1 MDTAQPDSPVSTR
14 FLMKFILLSI
24 AAAVLTVG
32 IKGSAALMT
41 GSVGL
46 LSDALESTVNL
57 VAAFV
62 ALWALAVSGKPADHN
77 HDFGH
82 GKAEYMSSLVEGALI
97 FVAAASIIITSIRR
111 FIVPEPVE
119 EIGWGLILA
128 SLATVINLVVGLIL
142 IRKGR
147 QNRSITLEADG
158 KHLITDVWT
167 TVGVIAGIVLLFLTG
182 WQWIDPLIAL
192 LVGINILWTGG
203 KLIRRSVVGLLDAA
217 LPDEEVA
224 LIHEA
229 LDVVTDTNVDVTQIL
244 TRESGRQRF
253 VQTTVVVPGDW
264 SVSRSHKLADRIEEV
279 VDEALP
285 GTTTVVHIEPGP
297 ESAPAPGVEQGP
309 DAASA
314 SGDASGTEGTPAAR

>member
-1 MDTAQPDSPVSTR
+1 MATARPDAPVSTR
-14 FLMKFILLSI
+14 FLMKFILISI
-24 AAAVLTVG
+24 VAAVLTVA
-32 IKGSAALMT
+32 IKGTAALMT

-97 FVAAASIIITSIRR
+97 FVAAASIIITAIRR
-111 FIVPEPVE
+111 FVVPEPVE
-119 EIGWGLILA
+119 EIGWGLVLA
-128 SLATVINLVVGLIL
+128 SLTTVINLVVGLVL

-147 QNRSITLEADG
+147 QYRSITLEADG
-158 KHLITDVWT
+158 KHLMTDVWT
-167 TVGVIAGIVLLFLTG
+167 TIGVIAGIVLLFLTG

-224 LIHEA
+224 IIHEA
-229 LDVVTDTNVDVTQIL
+229 LHSITGTHVDVTQVL

-264 SVSRSHKLADRIEEV
+264 SVARSHQLADEIEQVIEK
-279 VDEALP
+279 ALP

-297 ESAPAPGVEQGP
+297 TSP
-309 DAASA
+309 
-314 SGDASGTEGTPAAR
+314 TPAG

>member
-1 MDTAQPDSPVSTR
+1 METARPDAPVSTR
-14 FLMKFILLSI
+14 FLMKFILISI
-24 AAAVLTVG
+24 VAAVLTVA
-32 IKGSAALMT
+32 IKGTAALMT

-97 FVAAASIIITSIRR
+97 FVAAASIIITAIRR
-111 FIVPEPVE
+111 FVVPEPVE
-119 EIGWGLILA
+119 EIGWGLVLA
-128 SLATVINLVVGLIL
+128 SLTTVINLVVGLVL

-147 QNRSITLEADG
+147 QYRSITLEADG
-158 KHLITDVWT
+158 KHLMTDVWT
-167 TVGVIAGIVLLFLTG
+167 TIGVIAGIVLLFLTG

-224 LIHEA
+224 IIHEA
-229 LDVVTDTNVDVTQIL
+229 LHSITGTHVDVTQVL

-264 SVSRSHKLADRIEEV
+264 SVARSHQLADEIEQVIEK
-279 VDEALP
+279 ALP

-297 ESAPAPGVEQGP
+297 TSP
-309 DAASA
+309 
-314 SGDASGTEGTPAAR
+314 TPAG